1 MCTYALEAITLIINA
16 DIVTMD
22 PNKPN
27 ASALAFSDRNPL
39 KVPQDEIRKIKV
51 VTTLPVGLIAFTEIP
66 EYDHDDPPVK

>member
-1 MCTYALEAITLIINA
+1 
-16 DIVTMD
+16 MD

-51 VTTLPVGLIAFTEIP
+51 MTTFRGGLIAFTEIP